1 MVSSNACVLAAEMDS
16 LIMKIQQGLRLKA
29 KEKQHTYRHASTTP
43 YSFPCF
49 GSKQS
54 RGSSGNIGMVFK
66 PRCRRIM
73 KRTNRTSKI
82 DLDSHKLLQ
91 KLLKEQTLIQEA
103 VKRLQGRAASCELN
117 DYSDFEHESSDCE
130 MDLNTDTTRVS
141 KES

>member
-1 MVSSNACVLAAEMDS
+1 MVSSNACVLAAEMDG

-54 RGSSGNIGMVFK
+54 RSSSGHLEMVFK

-73 KRTNRTSKI
+73 KRTNKI
-82 DLDSHKLLQ
+82 DLEPHKLLQ

-103 VKRLQGRAASCELN
+103 VKRLQERTSSCELN
-117 DYSDFEHESSDCE
+117 DYSDYEHESSDCE
-130 MDLNTDTTRVS
+130 MELNSNTTRVS